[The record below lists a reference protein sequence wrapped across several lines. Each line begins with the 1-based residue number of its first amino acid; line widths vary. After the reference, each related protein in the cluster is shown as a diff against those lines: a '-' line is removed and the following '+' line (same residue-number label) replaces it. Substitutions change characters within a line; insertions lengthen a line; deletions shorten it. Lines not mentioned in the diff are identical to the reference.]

1 RRAGDLSRNGGQ
13 RAVARAPPRETA
25 IEHQHLVGST
35 LPFPNQPGS
44 GFELGTSTFP
54 LLSVFFELPGKLA
67 ELALLSRAQAADSDF
82 LHPVG
87 DSSYE
92 QLAAE
97 MRRCI
102 GFVESAPLL
111 TKLAEAELREARQPL
126 LAGSC
131 ILDRAPH
138 TCSG

>member
-1 RRAGDLSRNGGQ
+1 MPCHEKA
-13 RAVARAPPRETA
+13 A
-25 IEHQHLVGST
+25 IEHQHLIGST

-44 GFELGTSTFP
+44 GFQLGTSTYP
-54 LLSVFFELPGKLA
+54 LLSVLFELPGKLA
-67 ELALLSRAQAADSDF
+67 ELALLSRAQAAESNF

-111 TKLAEAELREARQPL
+111 TKLAEVKLGEARERLP
-126 LAGSC
+126 AGSC

-138 TCSG
+138 ACSGAAMR